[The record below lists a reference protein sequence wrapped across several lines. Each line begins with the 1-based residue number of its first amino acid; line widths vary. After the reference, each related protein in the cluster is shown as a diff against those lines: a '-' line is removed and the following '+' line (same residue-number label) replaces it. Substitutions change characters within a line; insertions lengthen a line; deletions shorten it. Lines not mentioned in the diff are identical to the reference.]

1 MKLDPLPW
9 AQDDTAWETSLCLG
23 RSKFMIDKSLKRD
36 TRMGPSSYPSGSY
49 SSRSTPSRNWG
60 RLLKRLLIALLLIPV
75 LLIGLYLLIVLN
87 WSYSDGERAGYLQK
101 FSRRGWICKTY
112 EGEIAMTTVPGVAP
126 LIWSFSVWDET
137 TAKKITGLLGKKV
150 VVHYREYRG
159 LPTDCFGATE
169 YFVDA
174 VTLAE

>member
-1 MKLDPLPW
+1 M
-9 AQDDTAWETSLCLG
+9 AG
-23 RSKFMIDKSLKRD
+23 
-36 TRMGPSSYPSGSY
+36 
-49 SSRSTPSRNWG
+49 RNWG
-60 RLLKRLLIALLLIPV
+60 RMFKRTLIVLFLIPV
-75 LLIGLYLLIVLN
+75 LLFGLYLAFVLN

-101 FSRRGWICKTY
+101 FSRRGWVCKTY

-126 LIWSFSVWDET
+126 LIWSFSVWDEA

-169 YFVDA
+169 YFVDG
-174 VTLAE
+174 VTVAE